1 MINQVND
8 KTSPARQYRVA
19 YGGNDSVIRTRE
31 LSLQTSRHWGIKR
44 NHAKDA
50 RWRGSV
56 LHVADVVETGVV
68 ADYQG
73 PAPTIKHVSTIQS
86 LETGLVPGSKSK
98 QKRLVWK
105 NPRYTLTLRDLRW
118 RRTGGRLR
126 PRRICTTA
134 PRRRER
140 WRPTSEALRIGL
152 ACERKRQNRSEDQE
166 NGQSNGRK
174 SVHGTKE

>member
-1 MINQVND
+1 M
-8 KTSPARQYRVA
+8 
-19 YGGNDSVIRTRE
+19 IRTRE

-86 LETGLVPGSKSK
+86 LETGLMPGSKSK
-98 QKRLVWK
+98 QKTRMEKSKVHS
-105 NPRYTLTLRDLRW
+105 DS
-118 RRTGGRLR
+118 
-126 PRRICTTA
+126 
-134 PRRRER
+134 E
-140 WRPTSEALRIGL
+140 RPTLAEDWRTVAPAADMHHRAASEGAV
-152 ACERKRQNRSEDQE
+152 ETH
-166 NGQSNGRK
+166 
-174 SVHGTKE
+174 V